1 MSTIDAA
8 TRAFIESQRVARLA
22 TVDERG
28 RPHIVPICFAV
39 IADMLYT
46 AIDEKPKSGDYTQ
59 LRRLRNIAANPH
71 VQVLLDIY
79 DDDDWTRLRFV
90 QLHGSARIILPGDAM
105 HPAAVAALRA
115 RYSQYARMS
124 LDTRPAIAI
133 DISRVVS
140 WRSIRIVNDQ

>member
-39 IADMLYT
+39 IADVLYT
-46 AIDEKPKSGDYTQ
+46 AIDEKPKSGDFTQ

-90 QLHGSARIILPGDAM
+90 QLHGSTRIILPGDAM

-140 WRSIRIVNDQ
+140 WRSTRIVNDQ